1 VDADGGVFVR
11 TSSGERKVGEWLAGD
26 PADGLAHYR
35 RRYAALV
42 VDVELLEHRLTD
54 AGLAPDEA
62 MAKIGKLRAQ
72 VDEPQCVGD
81 LAALSGRLDALVALV
96 QRRRAE
102 LESEKTAT
110 KERAKE
116 ARVALVKEAE
126 SIAEGNQWKAGGERF
141 RAIVEEWKHLPHID
155 RSTEQELW
163 KRLSHSRS
171 SFEKRRRAWFAERD
185 AKRHEAEA
193 TKERLIK
200 EAESI
205 AGSTDWATTTAAFRT
220 LMTKWKAAGHAPRGV
235 DDELWGR
242 FKAAQDQ
249 FFDAR
254 TAAFAER
261 DAHLTENLTAKLALV
276 EQAEALLP
284 PTDLPAA
291 RAGLRAIQDK
301 WAGIGHVPRGDR
313 DRVEKRLQRVE
324 QTLREAEESRWRRTN
339 PEARARASATV
350 DQLTKSIAK
359 LEKERA
365 AAEQSGNAGAVAKA
379 DEAIAAR
386 REWLTQAEQ
395 TVAEFTP

>member
-1 VDADGGVFVR
+1 
-11 TSSGERKVGEWLAGD
+11 
-26 PADGLAHYR
+26 
-35 RRYAALV
+35 LV
-42 VDVELLEHRLTD
+42 N
-54 AGLAPDEA
+54 
-62 MAKIGKLRAQ
+62 
-72 VDEPQCVGD
+72 
-81 LAALSGRLDALVALV
+81 
-96 QRRRAE
+96 
-102 LESEKTAT
+102 
-110 KERAKE
+110 
-116 ARVALVKEAE
+116 EAE